1 MGVNIGGVLIE
12 PAIMNAA
19 CSVAKT
25 LDDIKALAQTSVGA
39 ITVGSITVAA
49 RSGNAEPRWYAGD
62 SYAINSFGMPNGGAA
77 FYRKTLPKM
86 VTVAHEAGKKLS
98 LSIAGFSTEEYVQLA
113 TLGSSTGVDLLE
125 LNLGCPNVT
134 IDGKQKPIAS
144 FDPDTITEIIGA
156 VNQTTSLP
164 LMLKLSPYSNPAE
177 LRRVAA
183 AIAATGKV
191 SAVVSSNT
199 FPNGLMFNE
208 GKPVVDATFGGFS
221 GHNFLPIALGQ
232 VRQFRQ
238 TLPESIAVIGVG
250 GIETN
255 KDVDLY
261 KQAGADG
268 VQAATLIV
276 REGHSAI
283 EKIIR

>member
-1 MGVNIGGVLIE
+1 MKIGAVTVE

-25 LDDIKALAQTSVGA
+25 IEDIKALAETSIGA
-39 ITVGSITVAA
+39 ITVGSVTVEA
-49 RSGNAEPRWYAGD
+49 RNGNAEPRWYAGD
-62 SYAINSFGMPNGGAA
+62 GYAINSFGMPNGGLA
-77 FYRKTLPKM
+77 FYEKALPEM
-86 VTVAHEAGKKLS
+86 VAIAHDARKKLS
-98 LSIAGFSTEEYVQLA
+98 LSIAGFSTEEYARLA
-113 TLGSSTGVDLLE
+113 ALADNSRVDLLE

-134 IDGKQKPIAS
+134 ANGKQKPIAS
-144 FDPDTITEIIGA
+144 FDPDTITEIIEA
-156 VNQTTSLP
+156 VGNVTSLP

-177 LRRVAA
+177 LQH
-183 AIAATGKV
+183 IASVIVATGKV

-199 FPNGLMFNE
+199 FPNGLMFAADE
-208 GKPVVDATFGGFS
+208 PVVAATFGGFS

-232 VRQFRQ
+232 VHQFRQ
-238 TLPESIAVIGVG
+238 ALPKSIAVIGAG
-250 GIETN
+250 GIETLQ
-255 KDVDLY
+255 DVELY

-276 REGHSAI
+276 REGHAAI